1 MNHLDDL
8 DALPQSALEDSQ
20 SPSVFNAADPQM
32 DSRAEERDAA
42 RWFFIAAVVIA
53 LTDIVI
59 VAWFKHALPS
69 ALVVGALAAAL
80 TGTVADLA
88 IGPPRAASARSDFL
102 EGALASDGWCVVAV
116 GILFLAFYAATISP
130 PTPYNEHVRLAWAL
144 LHGHS
149 WVDAPGYMEHVVVGG
164 HRYILHPLL
173 SAILM
178 LPAVAIWGEAAN
190 QTAVAAILGAI
201 SIALWWRLMG
211 RLGLEVSAKVW
222 LAVFCGVG
230 TTLWYEATLGSSWDF
245 ALLASVPFTLAAL
258 SEVFGEA
265 RPWAVGILAALAA
278 LARYDLVMAW
288 PMYALMLAARGRRL
302 RELAWML
309 PGFVGGVLI
318 YGAYNEVRFGTPN
331 DLALWIWY
339 AQDNY
344 RFSRPGG
351 PFALRDLPFN
361 LYTLLFMAPGY
372 SDKFPWVHPEFMG
385 QALLLT
391 SPAFVLALRPSFL
404 KPIPVLVLAAAV
416 LSSGPSLLVY
426 ASGFAQLGP
435 RYYVQVYPFLLTLIA
450 LGAPRKLDQLTKILI
465 LVSIIFVV
473 FFTWQVRWYGWGG

>member
-1 MNHLDDL
+1 MNPGA
-8 DALPQSALEDSQ
+8 DAREGAWEDSQ
-20 SPSVFNAADPQM
+20 D
-32 DSRAEERDAA
+32 DTRDAA
-42 RWFFIAAVVIA
+42 RWFFIAAALIA
-53 LTDIVI
+53 LADIPI
-59 VAWFKHALPS
+59 ASWFTHELPK
-69 ALVVGALAAAL
+69 ALVVAALALAL
-80 TGTVADLA
+80 AGTVADLA
-88 IGPPRAASARSDFL
+88 IGPRRAISARWRPL
-102 EGALASDGWCVVAV
+102 ERALASDGWCAFAV
-116 GILFLAFYAATISP
+116 GILFLGFYAATTSP

-144 LHGHS
+144 LHGHT
-149 WVDAPGYMEHVVVGG
+149 WVEAPGYMEHVVVGG
-164 HRYILHPLL
+164 RSYILHPPLA
-173 SAILM
+173 AILA

-190 QTAVAAILGAI
+190 QTAVAVVLGAI

-211 RLGLEVSAKVW
+211 RLGLDVSAKVW
-222 LAVFCGVG
+222 LTLFFGLG

-258 SEVFGEA
+258 GEVFGEA
-265 RPWAVGILAALAA
+265 RPSVVGVLAALAA

-288 PMYALMLAARGRRL
+288 PMYVLMLAARGRPL
-302 RELAWML
+302 RELGWML
-309 PGFVGGVLI
+309 PGFAGAALVYV
-318 YGAYNEVRFGTPN
+318 AYNEVRFGTPN
-331 DLALWIWY
+331 DLALWLWY
-339 AQDNY
+339 GQDKY

-372 SDKFPWVHPEFMG
+372 SDKFPWIHPEFMG
-385 QALLLT
+385 QALILT

-404 KPIPVLVLAAAV
+404 KPIPALVLAAAI

-450 LGAPRKLDQLTKILI
+450 LGVPRKLDQLTKILI
-465 LVSIIFVV
+465 VVSIVFVV